1 MDSDQYDG
9 MTQADT
15 QTTQESDP
23 LMDRIE
29 GLVRD
34 AHNRA
39 WKLGQMQGLND
50 AAGIVLQAGHI
61 EAANVLIA
69 KFDEMND

>member
-1 MDSDQYDG
+1 MDSDQFDG

-15 QTTQESDP
+15 QTTQASDP

-39 WKLGQMQGLND
+39 WKLGQMQGMND

-61 EAANVLIA
+61 AAANLLVA